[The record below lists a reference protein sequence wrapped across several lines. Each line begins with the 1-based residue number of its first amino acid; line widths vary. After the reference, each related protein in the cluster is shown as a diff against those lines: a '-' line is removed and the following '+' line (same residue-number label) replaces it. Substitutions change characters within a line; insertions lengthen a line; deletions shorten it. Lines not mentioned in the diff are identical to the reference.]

1 MHQRNV
7 QGEVT
12 SSRPTNITLSYPP
25 KKNVS
30 NEQR

>member
-1 MHQRNV
+1 MRQRNV

-12 SSRPTNITLSYPP
+12 SPRPTNITLGYP
-25 KKNVS
+25 KEKNVS